1 MTAPN
6 QDGSQF
12 KAEAQVLDAEEQ
24 AARDI
29 LERKHQER
37 EAKKALAEQEKQA
50 TIVEEPVDPEDDAV
64 HMDLAQN
71 VVEVDGDMF
80 DKRNDK
86 LVIWNDQGLLRYA
99 PEWPHRTVTYK
110 GTVWEYRDPK
120 KLALMF
126 MGASSN
132 TKTSPQRRMGAL
144 IGFLEHTL
152 SERSLV
158 KMQDR
163 AFDYEDDFDTEHM
176 GRLMQ
181 FVTQKVEGDQDQAM
195 LDQATEPQGMAS
207 LED

>member
-1 MTAPN
+1 M
-6 QDGSQF
+6 
-12 KAEAQVLDAEEQ
+12 
-24 AARDI
+24 
-29 LERKHQER
+29 
-37 EAKKALAEQEKQA
+37 
-50 TIVEEPVDPEDDAV
+50 
-64 HMDLAQN
+64 
-71 VVEVDGDMF
+71 
-80 DKRNDK
+80 
-86 LVIWNDQGLLRYA
+86 
-99 PEWPHRTVTYK
+99 TYK
-110 GTVWEYRDPK
+110 GTVWQYRDPK

-195 LDQATEPQGMAS
+195 LDQGTEPQGMAS